1 MVKEKKK
8 NVLITG
14 VAGFVGSNF
23 AKRLLNDGY
32 SVIGIDNLSQSN
44 KKSIRG
50 FEKIGKFDFFKADVR
65 RYEDIKQIV
74 KRKKID
80 YIVHLAA
87 FKIPRYGNA
96 MDTLMVN
103 SKGTENMLEIATEK
117 DAKLVFSSTSDVY
130 GKNTELPFS
139 ETSNLVLGAPT
150 VRRWAYASSKMFDEH
165 LCFAYQEKYGTKMTV
180 LRFFGGYGPNQNTTW
195 WGGPQSVFIDCALK
209 NKAITLHGD
218 GSQTRSFT
226 FIDDMARGVQL
237 AMEKRASTGEILNI
251 GNNREISIKE
261 LANMIWGRIRDT
273 NPKIK
278 CLAYDKISKG
288 YEDVVRRIPDI
299 RKSQKILGFKAGVQL
314 EQGLPLTI
322 DWQRSV
328 TK

>member
-1 MVKEKKK
+1 MKKKK
-8 NVLITG
+8 NVLVTG

-23 AKRLLNDGY
+23 TKRLLADGY
-32 SVIGIDNLSQSN
+32 KVTGIDNLSQGCKENIKEFSKTDN
-44 KKSIRG
+44 FTFLKL
-50 FEKIGKFDFFKADVR
+50 DVR
-65 RYEDIKQIV
+65 HLKTM
-74 KRKKID
+74 KKMLARKKID

-87 FKIPRYGNA
+87 YKIPRYGNA

-103 SKGTENMLEIATEK
+103 SKGTENMLEIATDK

-130 GKNTELPFS
+130 GKNTKLPFS
-139 ETSNLVLGAPT
+139 ETSNLVLGAST

-180 LRFFGGYGPNQNTTW
+180 LRFFGGYGRNQNTTW

-218 GSQTRSFT
+218 GTQTRSFT
-226 FIDDMARGVQL
+226 YIDDMTKGVQL
-237 AMEKRASTGEILNI
+237 AMEKRVSTGEILNI
-251 GNNREISIKE
+251 GNNREISIKD
-261 LANMIWGRIRDT
+261 LAVMTWGMVRGT
-273 NPKIK
+273 KPKIK
-278 CLAYDKISKG
+278 CLPYDKISKG

-299 RKSQKILGFKAGVQL
+299 NKSEKMLGFKACVQL